1 MSTVIP
7 PATTYAEERATL
19 LGLLEQAGATLEH
32 HRHPSVGPDGGSV
45 GADVGRLGPAVGEAH
60 TVVMVAS
67 GTHGVE
73 GHTGS
78 ALQSLLLREGLGR
91 SLPPGVAVVIVH
103 AVNPHGMAW
112 ERRVDAD
119 NIDVNRNFVD
129 FAAPLPSNP
138 GYAHV
143 AAALNPT
150 AVELDLDDPGWT
162 TELFAYAE
170 TAGWPALFHAVSGG
184 QYVEPSGVQYGG
196 RAPSWSRS
204 TLESIWRRHLASAST
219 AVNLDL
225 HTGLGPCA
233 ALTVFQTA
241 DAAEPAAALAASW
254 FPNVLR
260 ADRTSDAGEAVQI
273 GVLGPGLDAA
283 VPEVDVVVPLVLE
296 FGTADEVTV
305 VGAMRADNW
314 LHQHGEPRDPRGDE
328 IRARMRAAFAPDDQ
342 GWRRTVTEATRE
354 SVGIVLDNL
363 DGRSG

>member
-1 MSTVIP
+1 MTTVIP
-7 PATTYAEERATL
+7 PASTYAEERATL
-19 LGLLEQAGATLEH
+19 VGLLEQGGATLEH
-32 HRHPSVGPDGGSV
+32 HPHPLRGPDGGSIGV
-45 GADVGRLGPAVGEAH
+45 DVGRFGPGVGDAH
-60 TVVMVAS
+60 TVVLIAS

-78 ALQSLLLREGLGR
+78 ALQALLVREGLAT
-91 SLPPGVAVVIVH
+91 SLPHGVAVVVVH
-103 AVNPHGMAW
+103 AVNPYGMAW
-112 ERRVDAD
+112 DRRVDAD

-129 FAAPLPSNP
+129 FDAPLPTNP

-150 AVELDLDDPGWT
+150 GPDLDLADPGWT

-184 QYVEPSGVQYGG
+184 QYAEPDGLQFGG
-196 RAPSWSRS
+196 RAPSWSRT
-204 TLESIWRRHLASAST
+204 TLEAVWRRHLAGAAK

-225 HTGLGPCA
+225 HTGLGPFA

-241 DAAEPAAALAASW
+241 NADEPAAALAASW
-254 FPNVLR
+254 FPSMLR
-260 ADRTSDAGEAVQI
+260 ADRTSDAEQAVQI
-273 GVLGPGLDAA
+273 GVLGPGLDAT
-283 VPEVDVVVPLVLE
+283 VPDVEVVAPLVLE

-314 LHQHGEPRDPRGDE
+314 LHRHGDPRSSHGDE
-328 IRARMRAAFAPDDQ
+328 IRARMRAAFAPDDEA
-342 GWRRTVTEATRE
+342 WRRAVTEAARE